1 MIGNEVDAR
10 FIRDWYRETTQNAS
24 WATPNK
30 VPEGWKYL
38 SSGCYRSVYLH
49 VESGVVYKI
58 ERDRNYTGGQTNE
71 GEYNNLRLY
80 RFKRMPKGCR
90 FPRWAFYAFEDQDNV
105 MAMEYFTHL
114 LKEYSRYDEKG
125 SRHWENLRKI
135 RNVLQGIWDLH
146 GANLAVD
153 QTTEE
158 LVPIDLGG

>member
-1 MIGNEVDAR
+1 MIGNEADAR
-10 FIRDWYRETTQNAS
+10 FIRDWYRETTGSSYGDAPRN
-24 WATPNK
+24 
-30 VPEGWKYL
+30 VPEGWEYV

-49 VESGVVYKI
+49 VASGAVYKI
-58 ERDRNYTGGQTNE
+58 ERDPGYGGQSNDDE
-71 GEYNNLRLY
+71 ANNLRKY
-80 RFKRMPKGCR
+80 RFRKMPKGCR
-90 FPRWAFYAFEDQDNV
+90 FPRWALYDLGGGDNV

-114 LKEYSRYDEKG
+114 LNRYSRYNENG

-135 RNVLQGIWDLH
+135 QNVLRDLWDLH